1 MTPPRVFIPL
11 LLLLACC
18 SGAPAP
24 DAASSSAKA
33 ATPDPARPLPLPVP
47 EVVARVNGQEIRMR
61 QILPLAKAAL
71 DKVSA
76 AERDKRKPEVVRKA
90 LDDYVTRELLLQEAL
105 ARGIVPDTRDVEW
118 SYDQMRREHAA
129 DDAWTTFLAGQGMD
143 PQSVKS
149 ELRIQHT
156 VAALVA
162 REVQGWPVPEAEA
175 RAAFAADPQ
184 GFGPAGAAE
193 PPSFEAV
200 WGEVQQS
207 VRQRKAPEIQ
217 SALVARLRA
226 RAKIELFL

>member
-1 MTPPRVFIPL
+1 MTPTRVFVPL
-11 LLLLACC
+11 LLLLAGC

-24 DAASSSAKA
+24 DAASSSGKA
-33 ATPDPARPLPLPVP
+33 ATPDPSRPLPLPIP
-47 EVVARVNGQEIRMR
+47 EVVALVNGQEIRVR
-61 QILPLAKAAL
+61 QILPLARAAL
-71 DKVSA
+71 DKVPP

-105 ARGIVPDTRDVEW
+105 ARGIAPDTRDVDW
-118 SYDQMRREHAA
+118 SHDQLRREHAA
-129 DDAWTTFLAGQGMD
+129 DDAWATFLAGQGLN
-143 PQSVKS
+143 PQSLKS

-162 REVQGWPVPEAEA
+162 REVRGWAVPEAEA

-193 PPSFEAV
+193 PPSFEAAR
-200 WGEVQQS
+200 GEVEQS
-207 VRQRKAPEIQ
+207 VRQRKAAEIQ
-217 SALVARLRA
+217 AALVARLRA